1 VISEQLQEVR
11 RRMDA
16 AAHRH
21 SPPSTPTL
29 IAVSKTFPVEDVRE
43 AAAAGQRDFG
53 ENRVQEGLDKI
64 AATADLS
71 LTWHL
76 IGHLQTNKA
85 RKAAAAFHWI
95 HSIDSLGLLQK
106 VEAGAAD
113 AGTTPNVLLQ
123 VDLAGETTKFGA
135 PPAVL
140 RELAHAATELR
151 AARLRGL
158 MIIPPAVDDAND
170 ARRWFV
176 GLRDVREGL
185 IADGI
190 PATSLTELS
199 MGMSHDFEVAIE
211 EGSTMIR
218 VGTAIF
224 GRRPP
229 PSTP

>member
-1 VISEQLQEVR
+1 MISAQLQEVR
-11 RRMDA
+11 RRVDA
-16 AAHRH
+16 AAHRL

-29 IAVSKTFPVEDVRE
+29 IAVSKTFPVDDVRE

-64 AATADLS
+64 AETADLS

-95 HSIDSLGLLQK
+95 HSIDSLALLQK
-106 VEAGAAD
+106 VEAGATD

-123 VDLAGETTKFGA
+123 VDLAGEATKFGV
-135 PPAVL
+135 PPTVL
-140 RELAHAATELR
+140 RELAHAAAALGS
-151 AARLRGL
+151 ARLRGL
-158 MIIPPAVDDAND
+158 MIIPPAVDDPND
-170 ARRWFV
+170 ARRWFA
-176 GLRDVREGL
+176 GLRDVRDGL
-185 IADGI
+185 IADGV
-190 PATSLTELS
+190 PAAALTELS
-199 MGMSHDFEVAIE
+199 MGMSHDYEVAIE
-211 EGSTMIR
+211 EGATLIR